1 MENNNTH
8 LHITTVVKGKILIPK
23 TVRSALNINDG
34 DYILITMQE
43 DHFSCRKITK
53 DRLKMLLDTE
63 NVQK

>member
-1 MENNNTH
+1 MENNVY
-8 LHITTVVKGKILIPK
+8 ITTVSKGKILIPK
-23 TVRSALNINDG
+23 SIRQELNINDG

-63 NVQK
+63 NVQ

>member
-1 MENNNTH
+1 MENNVY
-8 LHITTVVKGKILIPK
+8 ITAVVKGKISIPK
-23 TVRSALNINDG
+23 TIRQELNINDG
-34 DYILITMQE
+34 DYILITTQE

>member
-1 MENNNTH
+1 MENNVY
-8 LHITTVVKGKILIPK
+8 ITAVVKGKISIPK
-23 TVRSALNINDG
+23 TIRQELNINDG

>member
-1 MENNNTH
+1 MENNVY
-8 LHITTVVKGKILIPK
+8 ITTVSKGKILIPK
-23 TVRSALNINDG
+23 SIRQELNINDG

>member
-1 MENNNTH
+1 MENNVY
-8 LHITTVVKGKILIPK
+8 ITTVSKGKILIPK
-23 TVRSALNINDG
+23 SIRQELNINDG

-63 NVQK
+63 NVQQ

>member
-1 MENNNTH
+1 MENNVY
-8 LHITTVVKGKILIPK
+8 ITAVVKGKISIPK
-23 TVRSALNINDG
+23 TIRQELNINDG

-63 NVQK
+63 NVQQ